1 MDTLVSSL
9 VTILHSLKEKFR
21 IALCTSSRV
30 CAEITEHT
38 VQVVIAGHAGRKNKS
53 GAENGQEMHVK
64 IILKGEIG

>member
-1 MDTLVSSL
+1 M
-9 VTILHSLKEKFR
+9 KEKFR
-21 IALCTSSRV
+21 IALWTSSRV